1 MTGPALA
8 AAVLAERARWKRN
21 IEAER
26 VTHSGE
32 TLQQLVARLEATER
46 PRATSA
52 RLSLAP
58 LGDAV
63 IQQLCDDVAALDPW
77 RHYA

>member
-8 AAVLAERARWKRN
+8 AAVLAERARWERN

-32 TLQQLVARLEATER
+32 TLQQVIARLEATER
-46 PRATSA
+46 PRERAPRA
-52 RLSLAP
+52 SLAP
-58 LGDAV
+58 LGETA

-77 RHYA
+77 RQHA